1 MNSIEKYILE
11 FPVEIQDRLNQ
22 IYNAIKEVV
31 PADAISK
38 ISYNMPT
45 IYYKKNLVHFAAFK
59 NHIGF
64 YPLPNAISEF
74 EEELKK
80 YKHAKGSIQFQHSE
94 ELPIAL
100 IKKIV
105 EYRLN
110 EIESK

>member
-11 FPVEIQDRLNQ
+11 FPEPIQDRLNQ

-31 PADAISK
+31 PADAESK

-64 YPLPNAISEF
+64 YPLPNAIAEF
-74 EEELKK
+74 DADLKK

-94 ELPIAL
+94 ELPIDL
-100 IKKIV
+100 IKRIV
-105 EYRLN
+105 EFRLKEVN
-110 EIESK
+110 EL